1 MTRCRDEMGAV
12 SLMAANC
19 QVSEARIDFF
29 RVTHLHICTHTHTIH
44 PLAHSTEPGLEDGH
58 GSIQFYFHDGGTDC
72 PGRAR
77 SAQKARVCC
86 WRRHTRVRHGTMA
99 PSWHPLHM
107 LLGLPQLPWGPLA
120 TLIIWQ
126 RSTPCPGALIA
137 ADRIPYIR
145 TSSALILLLSTEQ
158 VTYTR
163 FYGHRVWTL
172 RLSYN
177 HRLAAAA
184 RDRARRRAAKD
195 GWLRPGPRHAEAVQ
209 TTNMP
214 SS

>member
-29 RVTHLHICTHTHTIH
+29 RSHTYTYVHIHIH

-58 GSIQFYFHDGGTDC
+58 GSIHFYFHDGGTDC
-72 PGRAR
+72 AGRAR

-86 WRRHTRVRHGTMA
+86 WGRHTRVQHGTMA

-107 LLGLPQLPWGPLA
+107 LGLPQLPWGPLA

-126 RSTPCPGALIA
+126 RSTPRPGALMA
-137 ADRIPYIR
+137 ADRIPYSR
-145 TSSALILLLSTEQ
+145 TSSALILLLSTEPG
-158 VTYTR
+158 TYTR
-163 FYGHRVWTL
+163 FSGHRVWIL

-177 HRLAAAA
+177 HRHAAAA
-184 RDRARRRAAKD
+184 RDRACRRAAKD

-209 TTNMP
+209 TPNML
-214 SS
+214 SSQ